1 MTDKMS
7 LASKVQNR
15 VAAGGRVSCRNKDA
29 VIGAVIKYLDKNC
42 VLTVYHL
49 LKIGKCGLGD
59 LVKVEG
65 WVGKVLEIIMDLD
78 LAVIEINT
86 PEAPLVFSILA
97 EPHIGPAY
105 ALKGSSK
112 NPCRIM
118 TVGRTYHYLA
128 FPFSTIPLPG
138 DSGSPIIQEGRIV
151 GILASVFYNN
161 ATGIA
166 VALKRFQ
173 SAMTE
178 ND

>member
-1 MTDKMS
+1 MIDKMS

-128 FPFSTIPLPG
+128 FPFS
-138 DSGSPIIQEGRIV
+138 GSPIIQEGRIV

-173 SAMTE
+173 SGMTE

>member
-1 MTDKMS
+1 
-7 LASKVQNR
+7 
-15 VAAGGRVSCRNKDA
+15 
-29 VIGAVIKYLDKNC
+29 
-42 VLTVYHL
+42 
-49 LKIGKCGLGD
+49 
-59 LVKVEG
+59 
-65 WVGKVLEIIMDLD
+65 
-78 LAVIEINT
+78 
-86 PEAPLVFSILA
+86 
-97 EPHIGPAY
+97 
-105 ALKGSSK
+105 
-112 NPCRIM
+112 M

-173 SAMTE
+173 SGMTE